1 MAAVDQDIRLDIDGM
16 TCASC
21 AMRIEKKLNKIDGV
35 QASVN
40 YALGTASVHAP
51 AQVPLEQLVQTV
63 EAAGYGAS
71 LPRPASAPVDE
82 THDLRRRLI
91 ITWVLA
97 APVIVVSMIPA
108 WQFPG
113 WQWVALAL
121 TVPVV
126 LWGGWGFHRAAWKNL
141 RHRTATMDT
150 LVSVGTLAAL
160 AWSLYA
166 MIFGHAG
173 MIGMH
178 HHFSVIVEPHE
189 AADSIYLEAAAGV
202 TAFLLLGRYLEA
214 RSKRAA
220 GAAVQGLLQL
230 TADEVLIE
238 RDGSSQ
244 TIPLSQLVVGDV
256 FRVRPG
262 DRVATDGV
270 ILDGR
275 AGIDASAVTGE
286 SVPVEVGTGDRV
298 IGGTLAAGGSLRVRA
313 TAVGADTELSRIAA
327 LVEQAQTGKAS
338 VQRLAD
344 KVAGIFVP
352 VILVLALAT
361 LLGWW
366 LLGGDL
372 TRGFTA
378 AVAVLVIA
386 CPCALGLAT
395 PVALLVGTG
404 RGAQLGILIRGPQAL
419 ERADAIGTVVLDKTG
434 TLTDGRMSLVEVWA
448 ADGDEQHV
456 RRVAASLEQGSA
468 HPIATAICGGVTDP
482 LPVRDFHSYDGA
494 GVGGV
499 VDGRPALLGRVGWL
513 RQRGIDVP
521 ATVADRVDAQAG
533 LGRTAVVL
541 AVGGQV
547 CGVLSVADQIR
558 ATSATAIRGFKA
570 LGLHPV
576 MMTGDHQGVADA
588 VALQLG
594 IDEVYAGVLPQEKAA
609 HVAALQRGGQQVAM
623 VGDGVN
629 DAAALA
635 TADLGI
641 AMGSGADVASDAA
654 DLTLLRT
661 DPVVA
666 VDAVRLSRAT
676 LRIIRQNI
684 AWAFAYNLAAVPL
697 AMSGRLGPMVAG
709 FAMAASSVLV
719 VVNSLRLR
727 SFR

>member
-1 MAAVDQDIRLDIDGM
+1 MPVDQDVRLDIEGM

-51 AQVPLEQLVQTV
+51 ADVPLEQLVQTV
-63 EAAGYGAS
+63 ESAGYSAS
-71 LPRPASAPVDE
+71 LPEPTAEPVDE
-82 THDLRRRLI
+82 AAGLRRRLI
-91 ITWVLA
+91 ITWILA
-97 APVIVVSMIPA
+97 LPVIVISMVPVL
-108 WQFPG
+108 QFPG

-126 LWGGWGFHRAAWKNL
+126 LWGGWGFHRAAWQNL
-141 RHRTATMDT
+141 RHRAATMDT

-160 AWSLYA
+160 AWSIYA
-166 MIFGHAG
+166 MVFGHAG

-178 HHFSVIVEPHE
+178 HHFSLVVEPQQ
-189 AADSIYLEAAAGV
+189 AADAIYLEAAAGV

-220 GAAVQGLLQL
+220 GAAVQGLLRL
-230 TADEVLIE
+230 RADDVLVE
-238 RDGSSQ
+238 RPGGVS
-244 TIPLSQLVVGDV
+244 TIPLSQLVIGDI

-270 ILDGR
+270 VIDGH
-275 AGIDASAVTGE
+275 ASIDASAVTGE
-286 SVPVEVGTGDRV
+286 SVPVEVGVGDHLV
-298 IGGTLAAGGSLRVRA
+298 GGTLAAGGSLRVRA

-327 LVEQAQTGKAS
+327 LVEQAQTGKAA

-344 KVAGIFVP
+344 KVAGVFVP
-352 VILVLALAT
+352 VILLLALAT

-366 LLGGDL
+366 LIGGDL

-419 ERADAIGTVVLDKTG
+419 EQADAIQTVVLDKTG
-434 TLTDGRMSLVEVWA
+434 TLTDGRMSLVQVWA
-448 ADGDEQHV
+448 ADADEQQV

-468 HPIATAICGGVTDP
+468 HPIATAISRDVTDP
-482 LPVRDFHSYDGA
+482 PPVNDFRSYDGA

-499 VDGRPALLGRVGWL
+499 VEGRSALLGRVSWL
-513 RQRGIDVP
+513 REQGIDVP
-521 ATVADRVDAQAG
+521 ETVVDRVDAEAG
-533 LGRTAVVL
+533 LGHTAVVL
-541 AVGGQV
+541 AVDGQV
-547 CGVLSVADQIR
+547 SGVLSVADRIR
-558 ATSATAIRGFKA
+558 PTSAAAIRGFEA

-588 VALQLG
+588 VARQLG

-609 HVAALQRGGQQVAM
+609 HVSALQARGQQVAM

-676 LRIIRQNI
+676 LRVIRQNI

-719 VVNSLRLR
+719 VLNSLRLR
-727 SFR
+727 RFH

>member
-1 MAAVDQDIRLDIDGM
+1 MAAVDQDIRLDIEGM

-21 AMRIEKKLNKIDGV
+21 AMRIEKKLNKLEGV

-51 AQVPLEQLVQTV
+51 ADVPVEQLVQTV

-71 LPRPASAPVDE
+71 LPQPAQPPVDE
-82 THDLRRRLI
+82 TAGLRRRLI
-91 ITWVLA
+91 ATWVLA
-97 APVIVVSMIPA
+97 LPVIALSMVPA

-126 LWGGWGFHRAAWKNL
+126 LWGGRGFHRAAWQNL
-141 RHRTATMDT
+141 RHGTATMDT

-160 AWSLYA
+160 AWSVYA
-166 MIFGHAG
+166 MVFGRAG

-178 HHFSVIVEPHE
+178 HHFSVVVEPQE
-189 AADSIYLEAAAGV
+189 AADAIYLEAAAGV

-214 RSKRAA
+214 RSKRVA
-220 GAAVQGLLQL
+220 GAAVQGLLRL
-230 TADEVLIE
+230 KADEVLVE
-238 RDGSSQ
+238 RNGAAS
-244 TIPLSQLVVGDV
+244 TIPLAQLVIGDV

-270 ILDGR
+270 VIDGH
-275 AGIDASAVTGE
+275 ASVDASAVTGE
-286 SVPVEVGTGDRV
+286 SVPVEVGPGDHV
-298 IGGTLAAGGSLRVRA
+298 VGGTLAAGGSVRVRA

-327 LVEQAQTGKAS
+327 LVETAQTGKAS

-344 KVAGIFVP
+344 RVAGVFVP
-352 VILVLALAT
+352 VILLLALAT

-366 LLGGDL
+366 LIGGDL

-419 ERADAIGTVVLDKTG
+419 EQADAVRTVVLDKTG
-434 TLTDGRMSLVEVWA
+434 TLTDGRMSLVGVWA
-448 ADGDEQHV
+448 ADGDEQQV
-456 RRVAASLEQGSA
+456 RRVAASLEQDSA
-468 HPIATAICGGVTDP
+468 HPIATAISRDAAGL
-482 LPVRDFHSYDGA
+482 LPVEDFRSYDGA

-499 VDGRPALLGRVGWL
+499 VEGRPALLGRVGWL
-513 RQRGIDVP
+513 REQ
-521 ATVADRVDAQAG
+521 
-533 LGRTAVVL
+533 
-541 AVGGQV
+541 
-547 CGVLSVADQIR
+547 
-558 ATSATAIRGFKA
+558 
-570 LGLHPV
+570 
-576 MMTGDHQGVADA
+576 GDHRGVADA
-588 VALQLG
+588 VARQLG
-594 IDEVYAGVLPQEKAA
+594 IHEVHAAVLPQDKAA
-609 HVAALQRGGQQVAM
+609 HVSALQQQGQKVAM

-661 DPVVA
+661 DPVAA

-676 LRIIRQNI
+676 LRVIRQNI
-684 AWAFAYNLAAVPL
+684 GWAFAYNLAAVPL

-719 VVNSLRLR
+719 VLNSLRLR
-727 SFR
+727 RFR

>member
-1 MAAVDQDIRLDIDGM
+1 MAAVDQDIRLDIEGM

-21 AMRIEKKLNKIDGV
+21 AMRIEKKLNKLDGV

-51 AQVPLEQLVQTV
+51 ADVPVERLVQTV

-71 LPRPASAPVDE
+71 LPRPTQRPVDE
-82 THDLRRRLI
+82 TAGLRRRLI
-91 ITWVLA
+91 VTWVLA
-97 APVIVVSMIPA
+97 LPVLVISMVPA

-126 LWGGWGFHRAAWKNL
+126 VWGGWGFHRAAWKNL
-141 RHRTATMDT
+141 RHHAATMDT

-160 AWSLYA
+160 AWSIYA
-166 MIFGHAG
+166 MVFGNAG

-178 HHFSVIVEPHE
+178 HHFSVMVEPQE
-189 AADSIYLEAAAGV
+189 AADAIYLEAAAGV

-230 TADEVLIE
+230 RADDVLVE
-238 RDGSSQ
+238 RPGGAR
-244 TIPLSQLVVGDV
+244 TVGLSELVIGDV

-270 ILDGR
+270 VIDGR

-286 SVPVEVGTGDRV
+286 SVPVEVGPGDRV
-298 IGGTLAAGGSLRVRA
+298 VGGTLAAGGSLRVRA

-344 KVAGIFVP
+344 KVAGVFVP
-352 VILVLALAT
+352 VILLLALAT

-366 LLGGDL
+366 LIGGDL

-404 RGAQLGILIRGPQAL
+404 RGAQMGILIRGPQAL
-419 ERADAIGTVVLDKTG
+419 EQADSVRTVVLDKTG
-434 TLTDGRMSLVEVWA
+434 TLTDGRMSLVDVWA
-448 ADGDEQHV
+448 ADGDEHQV

-468 HPIATAICGGVTDP
+468 HPIATAITREVAD
-482 LPVRDFHSYDGA
+482 PVRVEDFRSYDGA

-499 VDGRPALLGRVGWL
+499 LEGRSALLGRVGWL
-513 RQRGIDVP
+513 REMGIDVP
-521 ATVADRVDAQAG
+521 ARVSRRVDAEAE

-541 AVGGQV
+541 AVDAQV
-547 CGVLSVADQIR
+547 SGVLSVADRIR
-558 ATSATAIRGFKA
+558 PTSAEAIRGFEA
-570 LGLHPV
+570 LGLRPV
-576 MMTGDHQGVADA
+576 MMTGDHRGVAEA
-588 VALQLG
+588 VARQLG
-594 IDEVYAGVLPQEKAA
+594 IDEVHAAVLPQDKAA
-609 HVAALQRGGQQVAM
+609 HVSGLQQQGQQVAM

-641 AMGSGADVASDAA
+641 AMGSGADIASDAA

-661 DPVVA
+661 DPIAA

-676 LRIIRQNI
+676 LRVIRQNI
-684 AWAFAYNLAAVPL
+684 GWAFAYNLAAVPL

-719 VVNSLRLR
+719 VLNSLRLR
-727 SFR
+727 RFR

>member
-1 MAAVDQDIRLDIDGM
+1 MAAVDQDIRLDIEGM

-21 AMRIEKKLNKIDGV
+21 AMRIEKKLNKLEGV

-51 AQVPLEQLVQTV
+51 ADVPVEQLVQTV

-71 LPRPASAPVDE
+71 LPQPAQPPVDE
-82 THDLRRRLI
+82 TAGLRRRLI
-91 ITWVLA
+91 ATWVLA
-97 APVIVVSMIPA
+97 LPVIALSMVPA
-108 WQFPG
+108 WQFFG

-126 LWGGWGFHRAAWKNL
+126 LWGGRGFHRAAWQNL
-141 RHRTATMDT
+141 RHGTATMDT

-160 AWSLYA
+160 AWSVYA
-166 MIFGHAG
+166 MVFGRAG

-178 HHFSVIVEPHE
+178 HHFSVVVEPQE
-189 AADSIYLEAAAGV
+189 AADAIYLEAAAGV

-214 RSKRAA
+214 RSKRVA
-220 GAAVQGLLQL
+220 GAAVQGLLRL
-230 TADEVLIE
+230 KADEVLVE
-238 RDGSSQ
+238 RNGAAS
-244 TIPLSQLVVGDV
+244 TIPLAQLVIGDV

-270 ILDGR
+270 VIDGH
-275 AGIDASAVTGE
+275 ASVDASAVTGE
-286 SVPVEVGTGDRV
+286 SVPVEVGPGDHV
-298 IGGTLAAGGSLRVRA
+298 VGGTLAAGGSVRVRA

-327 LVEQAQTGKAS
+327 LVETAQTGKAS

-344 KVAGIFVP
+344 RVAGVFVP
-352 VILVLALAT
+352 VILLLALAT

-366 LLGGDL
+366 LIGGDL

-419 ERADAIGTVVLDKTG
+419 EQADAVRTVVLDKTG
-434 TLTDGRMSLVEVWA
+434 TLTDGRMSLVGVWA
-448 ADGDEQHV
+448 ADGDEQQV
-456 RRVAASLEQGSA
+456 RRVAASLEQDSA
-468 HPIATAICGGVTDP
+468 HPIATAISRDAAG
-482 LPVRDFHSYDGA
+482 LSPVEDFRSYDGA

-499 VDGRPALLGRVGWL
+499 VEGRPALLGRVGWL
-513 RQRGIDVP
+513 REQGIDVP
-521 ATVADRVDAQAG
+521 ALVHGRVDAEAE

-547 CGVLSVADQIR
+547 SGVLSVADRIR
-558 ATSATAIRGFKA
+558 PTSVAAIRGFEA
-570 LGLHPV
+570 LGLRPV
-576 MMTGDHQGVADA
+576 MMTGDHRGVAEA
-588 VALQLG
+588 VARQLG
-594 IDEVYAGVLPQEKAA
+594 IHEVHAAVLPQDKAA
-609 HVAALQRGGQQVAM
+609 HVSALQQQGQKVAM

-661 DPVVA
+661 DPVAA

-676 LRIIRQNI
+676 LRVIRQNI
-684 AWAFAYNLAAVPL
+684 GWAFAYNLAAVPL

-719 VVNSLRLR
+719 VLNSLRLR
-727 SFR
+727 RFR

>member
-51 AQVPLEQLVQTV
+51 ADVPVEQLVKTV
-63 EAAGYGAS
+63 EAAGYSAA
-71 LPRPASAPVDE
+71 LPQPAAPEVDE
-82 THDLRRRLI
+82 TAGLRQRLI
-91 ITWVLA
+91 ITWILA

-126 LWGGWGFHRAAWKNL
+126 LWGGSGFHRAAWKNA
-141 RHRTATMDT
+141 RHGTATMDT
-150 LVSVGTLAAL
+150 LVSVGTVAAL
-160 AWSLYA
+160 AWSVYA
-166 MIFGHAG
+166 MVFGHAG

-178 HHFSVIVEPHE
+178 HHFSVVVEPQQ
-189 AADSIYLEAAAGV
+189 AADAIYLEAAAGV

-220 GAAVQGLLQL
+220 GAAVQGLLRL
-230 TADEVLIE
+230 KADDVLVE
-238 RDGSSQ
+238 RNGATSR
-244 TIPLSQLVVGDV
+244 IPLAQLVIGDV

-262 DRVATDGV
+262 DRVPTDGV
-270 ILDGR
+270 IIDGH
-275 AGIDASAVTGE
+275 ASIDASAVTGE
-286 SVPVEVGTGDRV
+286 SVPVEVGSGDTV
-298 IGGTLAAGGSLRVRA
+298 VGGTLAADGSLRVRA

-327 LVEQAQTGKAS
+327 LVERAQTGKAS

-352 VILVLALAT
+352 VILVLALVT
-361 LLGWW
+361 LLSWW
-366 LLGGDL
+366 LIGGDL

-419 ERADAIGTVVLDKTG
+419 EQADAIQTVVLDKTG
-434 TLTDGRMSLVEVWA
+434 TLTDGRMSVVDVWA
-448 ADGDEQHV
+448 ADGDQQQV

-468 HPIATAICGGVTDP
+468 HPIASAICAGITDP
-482 LPVRDFHSYDGA
+482 LPVGHFHSYDGA

-499 VDGRPALLGRVGWL
+499 LEGRSVFLGRVTWL
-513 RQRGIDVP
+513 REMGIDVP
-521 ATVADRVDAQAG
+521 ASVSDWVDAQAA
-533 LGRTAVVL
+533 LGRTAVAM
-541 AVGGQV
+541 AVDGRV
-547 CGVLSVADQIR
+547 SGVLSVADQIR
-558 ATSATAIRGFKA
+558 PTSAAAIREFGA

-576 MMTGDHQGVADA
+576 MVTGDHQGVADA
-588 VALQLG
+588 VARRLG
-594 IDEVYAGVLPQEKAA
+594 IDEVYAGVRPQEKAA
-609 HVAALQRGGQQVAM
+609 HIATLQQQGQKVAM

-676 LRIIRQNI
+676 LRVIRQNI
-684 AWAFAYNLAAVPL
+684 AWAFAYNIAAVPL

-709 FAMAASSVLV
+709 MAMAASSVLV

-727 SFR
+727 RFH

>member
-1 MAAVDQDIRLDIDGM
+1 MAVDQDIRLDIQGM

-51 AQVPLEQLVQTV
+51 ATVPVDQLVQTV
-63 EAAGYGAS
+63 EAAGYNAS
-71 LPRPASAPVDE
+71 LPQPAAEPVDE
-82 THDLRRRLI
+82 TAGLRRRLI
-91 ITWVLA
+91 ITWIMAL
-97 APVIVVSMIPA
+97 PVIVLSMVPA
-108 WQFPG
+108 LQFPG

-126 LWGGWGFHRAAWKNL
+126 LWGGLGFHQAAWKNL

-160 AWSLYA
+160 AWSIYA
-166 MIFGHAG
+166 MVFGHAG

-178 HHFSVIVEPHE
+178 HHFSVVVEPQE
-189 AADSIYLEAAAGV
+189 AADAIYLEAAAGV

-230 TADEVLIE
+230 KADDVLVE
-238 RDGSSQ
+238 RAGVATS
-244 TIPLSQLVVGDV
+244 IPLSELVIGDT

-270 ILDGR
+270 VIDGH
-275 AGIDASAVTGE
+275 ASIDASAVTGE
-286 SVPVEVGTGDRV
+286 SVPIEVGSGDHV
-298 IGGTLAAGGSLRVRA
+298 VGGTLAAGGSLRVRA

-344 KVAGIFVP
+344 KVAGVFVP
-352 VILVLALAT
+352 IILLLALAT

-366 LLGGDL
+366 LIGGDL

-419 ERADAIGTVVLDKTG
+419 EQADAIQTVVLDKTG
-434 TLTDGRMSLVEVWA
+434 TLTDGRMSLVDVWA
-448 ADGDEQHV
+448 ADGDEQQV
-456 RRVAASLEQGSA
+456 RRVAATLEQGSA
-468 HPIATAICGGVTDP
+468 HPIATAICRDRTDL

-499 VDGRPALLGRVGWL
+499 VEGRSALLGRVSWL
-513 RQRGIDVP
+513 RDQGIDVP
-521 ATVADRVDAQAG
+521 ALVSDRVDAQAG

-541 AVGGQV
+541 VVDGQV
-547 CGVLSVADQIR
+547 SGVLSVADRIR
-558 ATSATAIRGFKA
+558 ATSGQAVRGFEA

-588 VALQLG
+588 VARQLG
-594 IDEVYAGVLPQEKAA
+594 INEVYAEVRPQDKAA
-609 HVAALQRGGQQVAM
+609 HISTLQQQGQKVAM

-676 LRIIRQNI
+676 LRVIRQNI
-684 AWAFAYNLAAVPL
+684 GWAFAYNLAAVPL

-719 VVNSLRLR
+719 VLNSLRLR
-727 SFR
+727 RFR